1 MFISFQYFLKLYIN
15 RLPYYITNASIYK
28 EKNENIVEI
37 TLISLY
43 FRLLISKLIV
53 IDIVYIKLILLTT

>member
-1 MFISFQYFLKLYIN
+1 MLVFTK
-15 RLPYYITNASIYK
+15 K
-28 EKNENIVEI
+28 KNENIVEI